1 MDYKRIAKKLELAI
15 KYDVKSQA
23 LLDEI
28 ARYIAKE
35 KGFKNYN
42 LFSACWAGGGETIV
56 HFNTEREMS
65 DMDLTYM
72 VDNTR
77 EDIIKRLSRYNV
89 SEETIRLLNE

>member
-42 LFSACWAGGGETIV
+42 LFSACWAGGGDTVV
-56 HFNTEREMS
+56 HFNSECAMC
-65 DMDLTYM
+65 DMDLSFM
-72 VDNTR
+72 VYNTR
-77 EDIIKRLSRYNV
+77 EDIIERLSRYREK
-89 SEETIRLLNE
+89 EETIKLLNE